1 MDVSAQRAKKQRGI
15 GQKIYTYKGED
26 LKSNISKTKRVSCAK
41 IIETQVEFQLVSFL
55 HANWGSLWNQLSE

>member
-1 MDVSAQRAKKQRGI
+1 VDVSAQRAKKQRGI

-41 IIETQVEFQLVSFL
+41 IIETQVEFQ
-55 HANWGSLWNQLSE
+55 